1 MGHIFAR
8 SNVSIASIF
17 RRITDFDRQNEI
29 LHLLAGGK
37 TKTTR
42 NLCPVS
48 SNPGFLTKVSDSV
61 LQVECPAKTFA
72 PWRIARRTVTFD
84 RYRISRPGRAT
95 ATAVVDVRWLLHVI
109 VAGCITRIS
118 VRFSNNT
125 FPFVR

>member
-1 MGHIFAR
+1 MGRIFAR
-8 SNVSIASIF
+8 SNVSIPSIF

-72 PWRIARRTVTFD
+72 PWRIAGCTVTFD

-95 ATAVVDVRWLLHVI
+95 AVVDVRWLLRVI